1 RDQEADPA
9 APWLGSSI
17 ADLET
22 RQGILVVGSNVRM
35 EVPIVAHWLRKAA
48 RKGASVAFVNP
59 EAYEYHF
66 KAAQVAAPLDDLVA
80 QFAAVAA
87 AAAKAAGAAL
97 PPSVAGVAG
106 SVTPGAAH
114 D

>member
-48 RKGASVAFVNP
+48 RKGASVGFVNP

-66 KAAQVAAPLDDLVA
+66 NAAAQVVAPLGDFVA
-80 QFAAVAA
+80 QLAAVVA

-97 PPSVAGVAG
+97 PPAVSRIAGR
-106 SVTPGAAH
+106 
-114 D
+114 